1 MALAR
6 QDLNAGMMTAPPA
19 ISTDPT
25 PEPRTRWDIVALAI
39 LAGVVA
45 AIQVGK
51 VPPALPVLRAEL
63 GLGFITAGWVASLVN
78 ICGAVLGVASG
89 LIIDRVGPRRIIV
102 ISLLVLAA
110 GGGIGAVSE
119 SGAGLL
125 VSRFLEGLGL
135 VGAIVAAPA
144 IIRAACQRA
153 DRNLALGL
161 WGTYLPTGMAVAM
174 IAAPPLME
182 HLGWRGFWWGNVA
195 LVIGFAMVAALGL
208 SERHWPLPGAV
219 TNTTA
224 RPPIAS
230 SLRRAGP
237 WLFAT
242 CFAAYAL
249 MFYAVAV
256 WLPSYLMEA
265 KGWTLGEA
273 ALGGAAVVVANIA
286 GNVISATLM
295 HRGVDRWK
303 LLLTAY
309 VAYIVF
315 SWFIFAD
322 PAPDALR
329 LPAAMMFTLIGGLLP
344 AACLAGGAAHARDPA
359 EVATMSGIIVQGSN
373 TGSLLGAPVMALSV
387 ILLGGWDQ
395 GYWVIVVFGSI
406 GIAITLLLLRS
417 VEATLQNRN

>member
-1 MALAR
+1 
-6 QDLNAGMMTAPPA
+6 MTDTPA
-19 ISTDPT
+19 IQTNTSR
-25 PEPRTRWDIVALAI
+25 EPRTRWDIIALAI

-51 VPPALPVLRAEL
+51 VPPALPVLRVEL

-102 ISLLVLAA
+102 VSLLIM
-110 GGGIGAVSE
+110 GGGGVIGAE
-119 SGAGLL
+119 AGSGAALL
-125 VSRFLEGLGL
+125 ASRFLEGMGL
-135 VGAIVAAPA
+135 VGTAVAAPA
-144 IIRAACQRA
+144 IIRAACRPGE
-153 DRNLALGL
+153 RNLALGL
-161 WGTYLPTGMAVAM
+161 WGAYLPTGMAMAL

-182 HLGWRGFWWGNVA
+182 QFGWRGFWWGNVA
-195 LVIGFAMVAALGL
+195 LVIGFAGFMAIGL
-208 SERHWPLPGAV
+208 TSRYWPGPSTV
-219 TNTTA
+219 PSTA
-224 RPPIAS
+224 RPRIAA
-230 SLRRAGP
+230 SLGRPGP

-265 KGWTLGEA
+265 KGWSLGEA
-273 ALGGAAVVVANIA
+273 ALGGAAVVIANIA
-286 GNVISATLM
+286 GNVISAALM
-295 HRGVDRWK
+295 HRGVERWK

-309 VAYIVF
+309 IAYILC

-322 PAPDALR
+322 PAPDWLR

-344 AACLAGGAAHARDPA
+344 AACMAGGAAHARDPA
-359 EVATMSGIIVQGSN
+359 EVGTMSGIIVQGAN
-373 TGSLLGAPVMALSV
+373 TGSLLGAPVMALAV

-395 GYWVIVVFGSI
+395 GYWVIALFGSI
-406 GIAITLLLLRS
+406 GIAVTLVLLRP
-417 VEATLQNRN
+417 VEAALLDRD